1 MNIVK
6 IKEGLGEPRK
16 MKNVEQR
23 KIKGFITNDDIIR
36 LSKLQNEYFPDYDFL
51 KKCVVAQE
59 EAIKN
64 KQAPPALKDLM
75 SKDDVKVYADNE
87 LIPLSYSGINDPQ
100 KIIYFEDKGEKTN
113 SRKQGFF
120 QKFPNPYF
128 ELC

>member
-100 KIIYFEDKGEKTN
+100 KIIYFEDKGEKTT

-120 QKFPNPYF
+120 
-128 ELC
+128 